1 MRKLGYMLA
10 ALLLSAGI
18 NAQQVNGTVSDNN
31 GKALNGATISL
42 LNAKDSSI
50 AKLSASKDEGRYTI
64 TGVTPGRYLVSAS
77 YVGHIPR
84 YSAPFEVSAADVTV
98 PVLSME
104 KASGDMKGIV
114 VTARKPMVEVKAD
127 KTILNVEGT
136 INATGSDALE
146 LLRKS
151 PGVLVDRDDNL
162 SLSGKNGVQVYIDG
176 RPSPLSGK
184 DLSDYLRSLQSGSI
198 EAIEIITNPSARYE
212 AAGNAG
218 IINIRLKKNKA
229 FGTNGSAN
237 AGWNIA
243 TFAKY
248 NAGFALNHRNG
259 SVNVFGNYNYNRG
272 LNMNFMNLDRV
283 SPLGTRFL
291 QGSDMINNNR
301 SSNFKAG
308 MDYFV
313 SKKSTFGFIVNGNV
327 ADPRFSNFSR
337 TDISKFPSGS
347 VDSILIADNS
357 SHMDRSSINTNL
369 NYRYT
374 DTLGRELNI
383 DADYGVYDILND
395 QFQPNYT
402 YNASQS
408 VLLSKE
414 VVNMV
419 TPSDIRLYSL
429 KIDHDRNLGKGRL
442 SFGGK
447 FSYVNSDNTFER
459 YNLNSAKFMEHI
471 NNFTYK
477 ENINALY
484 VNYNRQLKG
493 MMFQAGLR
501 MENTNA
507 DGRSSGRTSDNG
519 SSFQDFDSTLK
530 RDYTNLF
537 PSAALTFN
545 KNPMSQLSITY
556 SRRIDRP
563 AYQDLNPFEFRLD
576 KYTYMKG
583 NTELRPQYT
592 NIIGLTH
599 SYKYKLNT
607 SLTYSHVN
615 DVFSQLIDVDPVDKS
630 KSFMTR
636 KNLATQDIISL
647 NISYPFQYKSFSS
660 FANLNSYYSHY
671 VADNGPGKKIDLDV
685 VAASLY
691 MQNTL
696 RFAKT
701 WTAELSGWVT
711 SPSIWQGTFRSKS
724 MGGMDIGLQK
734 TLFEG
739 KANIKASLTDVLHT
753 MRWSSTSDYAG
764 QTMDMNGGW
773 ESRQFRLNFSYRFG
787 NNQVKAARQRNTGA
801 DEEKKRAEGG
811 GGGIGQ

>member
-1 MRKLGYMLA
+1 MRKLGYLLA

-18 NAQQVNGTVSDNN
+18 NAQQITGSVSDNN

-50 AKLSASKDEGRYTI
+50 AKLAATKDEGRYTI
-64 TGVTPGRYLVSAS
+64 TGIKPGQYLVSAS
-77 YVGHIPR
+77 YVGHVPR
-84 YSAPFEVSAADVTV
+84 YSAPFEVASADVTV
-98 PVLSME
+98 PALLLE
-104 KASGDMKGIV
+104 KATGDMKNIV
-114 VTARKPMVEVKAD
+114 VTARKPIVEVKAD

-184 DLSDYLRSLQSGSI
+184 DLSDYLKSLQSASI

-229 FGTNGSAN
+229 FGTNGSVN

-248 NAGFALNHRNG
+248 NAGFALNHRDG
-259 SVNVFGNYNYNRG
+259 SVNVFGNYNYNHG

-291 QGSDMINNNR
+291 QGSDMINRNR

-308 MDYFV
+308 LDYFV

-327 ADPRFSNFSR
+327 ADPEFSNYSR
-337 TDISKFPSGS
+337 TNISKFPNGS
-347 VDSILIADNS
+347 TDSILIADNS
-357 SHMDRSSINTNL
+357 SKMDRSSINTNL

-383 DADYGVYDILND
+383 DADYGVYNINNN

-402 YNASQS
+402 YNANQS
-408 VLLSKE
+408 VLLNKE

-419 TPSDIRLYSL
+419 TPSDIRFYSL

-447 FSYVNSDNTFER
+447 FSYANSDNTFER

-493 MMFQAGLR
+493 VMFQAGLR
-501 MENTNA
+501 MENTRA
-507 DGRSSGRTSDNG
+507 DGHSSGKTSDNG

-599 SYKYKLNT
+599 SYKYKLTT

-647 NISYPFQYKSFSS
+647 NVSYPFQYKSFSS

-671 VADNGPGKKIDLDV
+671 MADNGPGKKIDLDV

-701 WTAELSGWVT
+701 WTAELSGWFT
-711 SPSIWQGTFRSKS
+711 SPSIWQGTFKSKS

-739 KANIKASLTDVLHT
+739 KANIKASVSDVFQT
-753 MRWSSTSDYAG
+753 MRWSSTSNYAG

-787 NNQVKAARQRNTGA
+787 NNQVKAARQRNIGA

>member
-1 MRKLGYMLA
+1 MLA

-18 NAQQVNGTVSDNN
+18 NAQQINGSVSDNN

-50 AKLSASKDEGRYTI
+50 AKLAASKDEGRYTI
-64 TGVTPGRYLVSAS
+64 TGIKPGRYLVSAS
-77 YVGHIPR
+77 YVGHLPR
-84 YSAPFEVSAADVTV
+84 YSAPFEVSGADVTV
-98 PVLSME
+98 PTLLME
-104 KASGDMKGIV
+104 KATGDMKGVV

-327 ADPRFSNFSR
+327 ADPRFSNYSR
-337 TDISKFPSGS
+337 TDISKFPNGS

-357 SHMDRSSINTNL
+357 SQMDRSSINTNL

-402 YNASQS
+402 YNANQS

-419 TPSDIRLYSL
+419 TPSDIKLYSL
-429 KIDHDRNLGKGRL
+429 KIDHDRNFGKGRL

-493 MMFQAGLR
+493 MMFQVGLR

-545 KNPMSQLSITY
+545 KNPMSQLSLTY

-599 SYKYKLNT
+599 SYKYKLTT

-671 VADNGPGKKIDLDV
+671 IADNGPGKKIDLDV

>member
-18 NAQQVNGTVSDNN
+18 NAQQVTGSVSDNN

-50 AKLSASKDEGRYTI
+50 AKLAATKDEGRYAI
-64 TGVTPGRYLVSAS
+64 AGIKPGQYLVSAS
-77 YVGHIPR
+77 YVGHVPR
-84 YSAPFEVSAADVTV
+84 YSATFEVNGADVTV
-98 PVLSME
+98 PVLSLE
-104 KASGDMKGIV
+104 KAAGDMKGIV
-114 VTARKPMVEVKAD
+114 VTARKPVVEVKAD

-184 DLSDYLRSLQSGSI
+184 DLGEYLKSLQSASI

-229 FGTNGSAN
+229 YGTNGSVN

-248 NAGFALNHRNG
+248 NAGVALNHRNG
-259 SVNVFGNYNYNRG
+259 NMNVFGNFNYNRG
-272 LNMNFMNLDRV
+272 LNLNYMDMDRV
-283 SPLGTRFL
+283 TPANVRFV
-291 QGSDMINNNR
+291 QHNDMLNRNR

-308 MDYFV
+308 MDYFL
-313 SKKSTFGFIVNGNV
+313 SKKSTIGIIVNGNI
-327 ADPRFSNFSR
+327 AHPRGSNYSR
-337 TDISKFPSGS
+337 TDISNFPNGAI
-347 VDSILIADNS
+347 DSILIADNRS
-357 SHMDRSSINTNL
+357 TMDRSNINTNL

-383 DADYGVYDILND
+383 DADYGVYNLTND
-395 QFQPNYT
+395 QYQPNFT
-402 YNASQS
+402 FNANQS

-414 VVNMV
+414 VVNMI
-419 TPSDIRLYSL
+419 TPSDIRFYSL
-429 KIDHDRNLGKGRL
+429 KIDHDRNWAKGRL

-447 FSYVNSDNTFER
+447 FSFANSDNTFER
-459 YNLNSAKFMEHI
+459 YNLNSAKFMEHT
-471 NNFTYK
+471 NNFVYK
-477 ENINALY
+477 ENINAVY
-484 VNYNRQLKG
+484 ANYNRQLKG
-493 MMFQAGLR
+493 VMFQAGLR
-501 MENTNA
+501 LENTNA
-507 DGRSSGRTSDNG
+507 DGHSSGKSTDNG
-519 SSFQDFDSTLK
+519 SSYRNFDSTLN
-530 RDYTNLF
+530 RNYTNLF
-537 PSAALTFN
+537 PSAAVTFN

-592 NIIGLTH
+592 NSIGLTH
-599 SYKYKLNT
+599 SYKYKLT
-607 SLTYSHVN
+607 TTLTYSHVN

-630 KSFMTR
+630 KSFMTK
-636 KNLATQDIISL
+636 KNLATQDIVSL
-647 NISYPFQYKSFSS
+647 NISYPFMYKSFSS
-660 FANLNSYYSHY
+660 FINVNSYYSHF
-671 VADNGPGKKIDLDV
+671 VADNGPGRQIDLDV
-685 VAASLY
+685 VAATLY

-701 WTAELSGWVT
+701 WTAELSGWYS
-711 SPSIWQGTFRSKS
+711 SPSIWQGTFKSKA
-724 MGGMDIGLQK
+724 MGGMDLGVQK
-734 TLFEG
+734 TLLQG

-753 MRWSSTSDYAG
+753 MRWSSTSNYAS
-764 QTMDMNGGW
+764 QVMTVSGGW